1 MGLPD
6 LGRRG
11 EGWVWMQVVLMAA
24 VPLVAS
30 WAPPWP
36 PGVREPMVVIGAVL
50 VVAGCVLMVLGILGL
65 GPSFAVPPGPGASA
79 QLVTA
84 GIYGRA
90 RHPIFGA
97 WILMG
102 WGFGVALSP
111 WAIPVAA
118 LLTLELLGKT
128 AVEERFLAARYPGYE
143 EYRARVPRRFLPR
156 LRMPPTGTGTLPMT
170 AQIRRDPGAR

>member
-1 MGLPD
+1 MWLPD

-11 EGWVWMQVVLMAA
+11 EGWVWMQVALMAA
-24 VPLVAS
+24 VPLVAGT
-30 WAPPWP
+30 APPWP
-36 PGVREPMVVIGAVL
+36 ASVRTAMIAIGAVL
-50 VVAGCVLMVLGILGL
+50 IAAGCVLMVVGILGL
-65 GPSFAVPPGPGASA
+65 GQSFAVPPGPGASA
-79 QLVTA
+79 QLVTT

-102 WGFGVALSP
+102 WGFGVAVSP

-128 AVEERFLAARYPGYE
+128 AVEERFLAARYPDYD

-156 LRMPPTGTGTLPMT
+156 LCR
-170 AQIRRDPGAR
+170 PGAPPSAPDRVARLPRPV

>member
-1 MGLPD
+1 MRLPD

-11 EGWVWMQVVLMAA
+11 QGWVWLQVVLMAA
-24 VPLVAS
+24 VPFVAGS
-30 WAPPWP
+30 APPWP
-36 PGVREPMVVIGAVL
+36 AALRVPMAAIGAL
-50 VVAGCVLMVLGILGL
+50 LILGGCVLMVLGILGL
-65 GPSFAVPPGPGASA
+65 GQSFAVPPGPGENAH
-79 QLVTA
+79 LVTT
-84 GIYGRA
+84 GIYARA

-128 AVEERFLAARYPGYE
+128 AVEERFLAARYSQYH
-143 EYRARVPRRFLPR
+143 EYLALVPRKYLPR
-156 LRMPPTGTGTLPMT
+156 LGRAQTPSATPPSAPRGGSRPV
-170 AQIRRDPGAR
+170 